1 MKQTLFQYAIIWHPT
16 EKQTK
21 EDGSKSK
28 VLVEITTVLAK
39 DISNAQMMAAMNIPG
54 EYKNQI
60 DQVEI
65 ACRPF

>member
-1 MKQTLFQYAIIWHPT
+1 MKLFQYAILWHPT

-21 EDGSKSK
+21 DDGAKSK
-28 VLVEITTVLAK
+28 VLVEVSTILAK
-39 DISNAQMMAAMNIPG
+39 DEKSATMSASTNIPA
-54 EYKNQI
+54 EYKEQL